1 MDIYSILK
9 YTNKYDHPLE
19 NEELFKSIENRKGT
33 GGRILRKFQRYL
45 IKAFSDQE

>member
-19 NEELFKSIENRKGT
+19 NAELFKSIEKGLVAVFYVSFN
-33 GGRILRKFQRYL
+33 GI
-45 IKAFSDQE
+45 S

>member
-19 NEELFKSIENRKGT
+19 NAELFKSIEKGLVAVFKGT
-33 GGRILRKFQRYL
+33 GGRI
-45 IKAFSDQE
+45 